1 LKPFYIYILIALLAT
16 APLTASAS
24 SPITYRYD
32 YLTSIHLPAL
42 AVSST
47 GGGVVTNLTVTIA
60 YPGSGQIYFSSDPAT
75 EMDTQSSARIAVLV
89 AANFLGVDYRK
100 YDYFFSMKSPS
111 LIIGGPSASAV
122 MAVGVV
128 AAITN
133 STVRDDVAMTG
144 MINPDGTIGPVGG
157 IPDKLQAAAQA
168 GYKIF
173 LVPVGQL
180 VVTEQ
185 QVVSQSTPFGTVYRT
200 VTRTVNLT
208 QLGQSLGVKVIPVTT
223 LGDALAYFLEKITF
237 SPPPKYY
244 GSYTTQ
250 QVELFSRWRENL
262 SAFFNETRSELNS
275 LLTLSLP
282 STVNRDT
289 VNSYINQSIYN
300 FNMSSSLWKEG
311 KYYSSLSSLYQADIL
326 LNAALIYIRT
336 STDPSLIQS
345 YISSVNQTL
354 NSIRER
360 VFNMSIST
368 FSQLESFL
376 VAMDRL
382 DNAQNALSAAA
393 SSVYSV
399 YNWGTGKWVNVL
411 TDPVDLALANMST
424 FTIQNWLSY
433 GDLSSPALSMDFLQ
447 RLSDYYLQYAK
458 SVLMYYQSLASEV
471 NVSTDIQ
478 TLNDL
483 YNNAF
488 NYYYSGNYAA
498 SLYYSVSIVSR
509 ATLDLHVLFYADLVS
524 IVKAELEN
532 TNSTI
537 GKTGYVSAVVLG
549 YMEQA
554 SNYLDQYSSTG
565 NTDLLYNSLLLS
577 LEAGIY
583 ESLFS
588 MGEIYEGAHLSQ
600 PVFTSQGGN
609 AKVQQTT
616 TSTTSSTQSAATSSS
631 SLQIGDGPLLAIASV
646 LVVFIVLA
654 LYLTKSR
661 KKMEQDKNSENPPPP
676 LTQQ

>member
-1 LKPFYIYILIALLAT
+1 MKPFFIYVLIAFLAI
-16 APLTASAS
+16 APMAASAS

-32 YLTSIHLPAL
+32 YLTSVHLPAL
-42 AVSST
+42 AVSSE

-89 AANFLGVDYRK
+89 AANFLGIDYRK

-122 MAVGVV
+122 MTVGVV

-168 GYKIF
+168 GYKVF

-200 VTRTVNLT
+200 VTKTVNLT
-208 QLGQSLGVKVIPVTT
+208 QLGETLGVKVIQVTT
-223 LGDALAYFLEKITF
+223 LGDALAFFLENLTLP
-237 SPPPKYY
+237 PPPKYY
-244 GSYTTQ
+244 GSYTPQ
-250 QVELFSRWRENL
+250 QIELFSRWRENL
-262 SAFFNETRSELNS
+262 SAIFNETRDELNS

-282 STVNRDT
+282 SAVNRDT
-289 VNSYINQSIYN
+289 VNSYVNQSISN
-300 FNMSSSLWKEG
+300 FNLSSMLWGEG

-336 STDPSLIQS
+336 SADPGLIQN
-345 YISSVNQTL
+345 YINSINQTL
-354 NSIRER
+354 NSIREI
-360 VFNMSIST
+360 VFNMSINT

-399 YNWGTGKWVNVL
+399 YDLRTGKWVNVL
-411 TDPVDLALANMST
+411 TDPLDLALANMST
-424 FTIQNWLSY
+424 FTIQNWISYSELPSPVLSK
-433 GDLSSPALSMDFLQ
+433 DFLQ
-447 RLSDYYLQYAK
+447 SVSDYYLQYAK
-458 SVLMYYQSLASEV
+458 SVLIYYQSLASEV

-478 TLNDL
+478 TLNNL

-488 NYYYSGNYAA
+488 NSYYSGNYAA

-524 IVKAELEN
+524 MVKAELEN

-554 SNYLDQYSSTG
+554 SNYLDQFSSSG
-565 NTDLLYNSLLLS
+565 KADFLYNSLLLS

-588 MGEIYEGAHLSQ
+588 MGEIYGGTNLNQ
-600 PVFTSQGGN
+600 QVFTPQGSSATG
-609 AKVQQTT
+609 QQTT
-616 TSTTSSTQSAATSSS
+616 TSNVSTAQSSTSGTS
-631 SLQIGDGPLLAIASV
+631 SLQLGDGPLLAIVSILAI
-646 LVVFIVLA
+646 FIALA
-654 LYLTKSR
+654 LYLTRNRSR
-661 KKMEQDKNSENPPPP
+661 MEQDKSEENPPP
-676 LTQQ
+676 TQL